1 VPRPNAP
8 RSVLSAIILGALAG
22 GIVGASPAAAQ
33 DWPTR
38 PIKAIVP
45 VSAGSSTDLVARAV
59 FDGLAPALGQPIVIE
74 YRLGAGGAV
83 GAASVAKAEP
93 DGYTLLVHSVAIA
106 IMASTVLN
114 AGYDAR
120 KDFAA
125 VAPMANVP
133 LVLVAQPKY
142 RSVADLVAAGK
153 ARPGALNY
161 ASVGYGATAHL
172 VAERFRV
179 AAGFAAQHIPFKG
192 APEGLTE
199 IMAGRIDFE
208 FSPIGT
214 AGPLIEGGKLSALAV
229 STRHRAR
236 ALPDVPTSIEA
247 GFPNSDFDFWI
258 GLFLPAKTPRPIV
271 EKLARETAKAVQSAA
286 VQERLA
292 TLGAEPLTMTA
303 AEFDAY
309 LHAQIETTG
318 ELTRQI
324 GIKPE

>member
-1 VPRPNAP
+1 VRPHRLNAA
-8 RSVLSAIILGALAG
+8 SLLFAAALGALAA
-22 GIVGASPAAAQ
+22 ASSAAAQ

-38 PIKAIVP
+38 PIRAIVP

-59 FDGLAPALGQPIVIE
+59 FDALAPALGQPIVIE

-83 GAASVAKAEP
+83 GAASVARAEA
-93 DGYTLLVHSVAIA
+93 DGYTLLVHSVAVA

-114 AGYDAR
+114 AGYDAA

-125 VAPMANVP
+125 VAPLANVP

-142 RSVADLVAAGK
+142 RTVADLVAAGK

-208 FSPIGT
+208 FSPLGT

-229 STRHRAR
+229 STRHRAK
-236 ALPDVPTSIEA
+236 ALPNVPTTIEA

-271 EKLARETAKAVQSAA
+271 DRLARETMKAVQSPT

-292 TLGAEPLTMTA
+292 TLGAEPMVMTA

-309 LHAQIETTG
+309 LHAQIAETG
-318 ELTRQI
+318 ELTRAI
-324 GIKPE
+324 GIRPE

>member
-1 VPRPNAP
+1 VRPHRPNAACL
-8 RSVLSAIILGALAG
+8 VFAALGALAA
-22 GIVGASPAAAQ
+22 ASSAAAQ

-38 PIKAIVP
+38 PIRAIVT

-59 FDGLAPALGQPIVIE
+59 FDRLSSALGQPIVVE

-93 DGYTLLVHSVAIA
+93 DGYTLLAHSVAVA
-106 IMASTVLN
+106 IMANTVLN

-125 VAPMANVP
+125 VAPIANVP

-142 RSVADLVAAGK
+142 KSVADLVAAGK

-172 VAERFRV
+172 VAERFRL
-179 AAGFAAQHIPFKG
+179 AAGIEAQHIPFKG

-208 FSPIGT
+208 FSPLGT
-214 AGPLIEGGKLSALAV
+214 AGPLIEGRKLSALAV
-229 STRHRAR
+229 STKHRAK
-236 ALPDVPTSIEA
+236 ASPNVPTTIEA

-258 GLFLPAKTPRPIV
+258 GLFLPARTPRPIV
-271 EKLARETAKAVQSAA
+271 DKLSRETMKAVQSPL

-292 TLGAEPLTMTA
+292 TLGAEPMVMTA
-303 AEFDAY
+303 SEFDAY
-309 LHAQIETTG
+309 LHAQIDETG

>member
-1 VPRPNAP
+1 VRPQRPNAGLILC
-8 RSVLSAIILGALAG
+8 VLGALAAAP
-22 GIVGASPAAAQ
+22 VAAQ

-38 PIKAIVP
+38 PIRAIVP
-45 VSAGSSTDLVARAV
+45 VSAGSAIDLVARAV
-59 FDGLAPALGQPIVIE
+59 FEQLGPALGQPIVIE

-93 DGYTLLVHSVAIA
+93 DGYTLLAHSVAIA
-106 IMASTVLN
+106 VMASTVLN
-114 AGYDAR
+114 AGYDAA
-120 KDFAA
+120 KDLAA

-142 RSVADLVAAGK
+142 KTVADLVAAGK
-153 ARPGALNY
+153 ARPGTLNY

-172 VAERFRV
+172 VAERFRL

-192 APEGLTE
+192 SPEGLTE

-214 AGPLIEGGKLSALAV
+214 AGPLIEGRKLSALAV
-229 STRHRAR
+229 STKRRAK
-236 ALPDVPTSIEA
+236 ALPDVPTTTEA
-247 GFPNSDFDFWI
+247 GYPNSDFDFWI

-271 EKLARETAKAVQSAA
+271 DKLSRETMRAVESAA

-292 TLGAEPLTMTA
+292 TLGAEPMAMTA
-303 AEFDAY
+303 AEFGTY
-309 LHAQIETTG
+309 LHAQIAATG

>member
-1 VPRPNAP
+1 
-8 RSVLSAIILGALAG
+8 
-22 GIVGASPAAAQ
+22 
-33 DWPTR
+33 
-38 PIKAIVP
+38 
-45 VSAGSSTDLVARAV
+45 VARAV
-59 FDGLAPALGQPIVIE
+59 FDALGPALGQPIVVE

-83 GAASVAKAEP
+83 GAAAVAKAEP
-93 DGYTLLVHSVAIA
+93 DGYTLLAHSVAIA
-106 IMASTVLN
+106 IMANTVLN

-133 LVLVAQPKY
+133 LVLVAQTKY
-142 RSVADLVAAGK
+142 KTVADLVAAGK
-153 ARPGALNY
+153 ARAGALNY

-179 AAGFAAQHIPFKG
+179 AAGFSAQHIPFKG

-208 FSPIGT
+208 FSPLGT
-214 AGPLIEGGKLSALAV
+214 SAPLIAGGKLSALAV
-229 STRHRAR
+229 STRDRAK
-236 ALPDVPTSIEA
+236 ALPDVPTTIEA
-247 GFPNSDFDFWI
+247 GFPNSDFDFWL
-258 GLFLPAKTPRPIV
+258 GLFLPAKTPRGIV
-271 EKLARETAKAVQSAA
+271 EKLSRETAKAVKSAA

-292 TLGAEPLTMTA
+292 TLGAEPMVMTA
-303 AEFDAY
+303 GEFDAY
-309 LHAQIETTG
+309 LHAQIDATG

>member
-1 VPRPNAP
+1 MQR
-8 RSVLSAIILGALAG
+8 RSVLGASVLLLAVALAG
-22 GIVGASPAAAQ
+22 HAQ
-33 DWPTR
+33 AQAQAWPTR
-38 PIKAIVP
+38 QAIRLISPFPPGSAVDAVARPVFDHVSRQIGQAIVYDTRP
-45 VSAGSSTDLVARAV
+45 
-59 FDGLAPALGQPIVIE
+59 
-74 YRLGAGGAV
+74 GAGGTL
-83 GAASVAKAEP
+83 GMAAVAKAEP
-93 DGYTLLVHSVAIA
+93 DGYTLLAHSVAIA
-106 IMASTVLN
+106 IMANTVLH
-114 AGYDAR
+114 AGYDAA

-142 RSVADLVAAGK
+142 KTVADLVGAGK

-172 VAERFRV
+172 VAERFRL
-179 AAGFAAQHIPFKG
+179 AAGFEAQHIPFKG
-192 APEGLTE
+192 SPEGLTE

-208 FSPIGT
+208 FSPLGT
-214 AGPLIEGGKLSALAV
+214 AGPLIEAGKLSALAV
-229 STRHRAR
+229 STKHRAK
-236 ALPDVPTSIEA
+236 ALPDVPTTTEA

-271 EKLARETAKAVQSAA
+271 ERLSRETAKAVQSPD

-292 TLGAEPLTMTA
+292 TLGAEPMAMTA
-303 AEFDAY
+303 AAFDAY
-309 LHAQIETTG
+309 LHAQIAATG

>member
-1 VPRPNAP
+1 VRPHRPNAWLFFA
-8 RSVLSAIILGALAG
+8 VALAALGA
-22 GIVGASPAAAQ
+22 ASPAAAQ

-38 PIKAIVP
+38 PIRAIVT

-59 FDGLAPALGQPIVIE
+59 FDALAPALGQPIVVE

-93 DGYTLLVHSVAIA
+93 DGYTLLAHSVAIA

-125 VAPMANVP
+125 VAPIANVP
-133 LVLVAQPKY
+133 LVLAAQRKY
-142 RSVADLVAAGK
+142 KTVADLVAAGK

-172 VAERFRV
+172 VAERFRI
-179 AAGFAAQHIPFKG
+179 AAGIEAQHIPFKG

-208 FSPIGT
+208 FSPLGT

-229 STRHRAR
+229 STKHRAK
-236 ALPDVPTSIEA
+236 ALPTVPTTIEA

-271 EKLARETAKAVQSAA
+271 DKLSRETMKAVQSPA

-292 TLGAEPLTMTA
+292 TLGAEPMVMTA
-303 AEFDAY
+303 TEFDAY
-309 LHAQIETTG
+309 LHAQIEETG

>member
-1 VPRPNAP
+1 VRPHRLNAGF
-8 RSVLSAIILGALAG
+8 ILCAVALA
-22 GIVGASPAAAQ
+22 VFAGAPAAAQ

-38 PIKAIVP
+38 PIRAIVP

-59 FDGLAPALGQPIVIE
+59 FEALAPALGQPIVID

-93 DGYTLLVHSVAIA
+93 DGYTLLVHSVAVA
-106 IMASTVLN
+106 IMANTVLN

-142 RSVADLVAAGK
+142 RTVADLVAAGK

-179 AAGFAAQHIPFKG
+179 AAGFEAQHIPFKG

-199 IMAGRIDFE
+199 IMAGRVDFE
-208 FSPIGT
+208 FSPTGT
-214 AGPLIEGGKLSALAV
+214 CGPLIEAGKLSALAV
-229 STRHRAR
+229 STKHRAK
-236 ALPDVPTSIEA
+236 ALPDVPTTIEA

-271 EKLARETAKAVQSAA
+271 EKLSRETMRAVQSGA

-292 TLGAEPLTMTA
+292 TLGAEPMVMTS

-309 LHAQIETTG
+309 LHAQIAATG

-324 GIKPE
+324 GIRPE